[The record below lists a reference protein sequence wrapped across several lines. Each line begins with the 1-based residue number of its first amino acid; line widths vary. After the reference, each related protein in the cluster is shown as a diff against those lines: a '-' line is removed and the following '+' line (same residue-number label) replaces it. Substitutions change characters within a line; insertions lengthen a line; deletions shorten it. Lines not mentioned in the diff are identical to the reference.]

1 MSDVI
6 EFSAGDFVH
15 LGLGATTIPLPR
27 HTGDVSWYAEYGQ
40 QHAADG
46 AEGRLVSMH
55 TFSEPWDTWEMHPN
69 GSELVLCVAGSVAL
83 TQEAPDGTT
92 STVTISAGQAV
103 VNDPGV
109 WHTADLVDGEPDP
122 TVVFITAG
130 VGTEMRAR

>member
-6 EFSAGDFVH
+6 DFSSGHFVH
-15 LGLGATTIPLPR
+15 LGLGATTVPLPQ

-46 AEGRLVSMH
+46 FEGRLVSMH
-55 TFSEPWDTWEMHPN
+55 TFSESWDVWEMHPN
-69 GSELVLCVAGSVAL
+69 GSELVLCVAGEVAL
-83 TQEAPDGTT
+83 TREAIDGTV
-92 STVTISAGQAV
+92 STVTICAGEAV

-109 WHTADLVDGEPDP
+109 WHTADLVDGAPNP

-130 VGTEMRAR
+130 VGTEMRDR